1 MSKPRQ
7 IFIFS
12 ILKTFTENTFITFAF
27 LLASQQLFA
36 QVSDSFADGNFTNNP
51 TWIGTAAHFTA
62 SSGRLR
68 LQAPE
73 EAAEAY
79 LATPSQALA
88 DASWEFSVWLGFDP
102 SSANYARVYLASSTA
117 NLGGALQGYYVMV
130 GNTDDEIS
138 LYRQTGTTRVKII
151 DGMNGRLAFPNSSM
165 RIKVTRKATGDW
177 QLYTDV
183 GITGYY
189 TLEGATVDVTHATSQ
204 YAGVFCDYTAT
215 RSNLFY
221 FDDILITGKPVAPGA
236 RPAYKDV
243 IISEIMADPTPEV
256 GLPDA
261 EFVEVHNRSAK
272 TFNLGGWM
280 LTDGTTR
287 AALPAAM
294 LPAGGYAIITGATV
308 ADSFKAYG
316 AIAATQTFPSFNNA
330 GDKIVLRLADSTVI
344 DSVQYSDRWY
354 SSADKRAGGWS
365 LEIIDP
371 NDLCGDDA
379 NWTASLAPA
388 GGTPGTQNSVWA
400 QRTDNMGPVLVSVIP
415 TDATHVTLR
424 FNERLAAEVPAT
436 TNFTFSPAVQIASV
450 SFADPSLRRVDLLL
464 RTPLDIE
471 TTYALT
477 TQNIW
482 DCTGNPLLPANGR
495 ATFRLPAEPQE
506 HQVVLNEVLFNPR
519 PQGVDFVEIV
529 NTSTQYFNL
538 KGWALG
544 HRKDEQVKEAEVIS
558 EDDLL
563 LPPGGYLT
571 LTADATT
578 LTNHYPT
585 AQHLVEMILP
595 SLNDDDGSIALTDST
610 GHILD
615 SFHYKDIFHSP
626 FLKDTEG
633 VSLERIS
640 FSGATDAP
648 ANWKSASTTAG
659 YATPGYINSQAR
671 PARVFDDAV
680 VITPEVFI
688 PLTGQPDFT
697 EIHYR
702 LDPGGYAANVRIVD
716 PHGRVVRELAN
727 NALLGSE
734 GFLRW
739 DGDCDDGTKARVGY
753 YMVWVELI
761 DPKGNVQ
768 TLRKRVAVAAR
779 LH

>member
-1 MSKPRQ
+1 MSKPLQ

-12 ILKTFTENTFITFAF
+12 ILKTFTEKTFITFAF

-51 TWIGTAAHFTA
+51 TWTGTTARFTI

-73 EAAEAY
+73 EAGEAH

-138 LYRQTGTTRVKII
+138 LYRQTGTTGVKII

-165 RIKVTRKATGDW
+165 RIKVTRDAAGHW

-189 TLEGATVDVTHATSQ
+189 TLEGATTDVTHAASQ

-221 FDDILITGKPVAPGA
+221 FDDIRIAGKPVPPGA

-256 GLPDA
+256 RLPDA
-261 EFVEVHNRSAK
+261 EFVEIHNRSAK
-272 TFNLGGWM
+272 TFNLGGWI

-287 AALPAAM
+287 ATLPAAT
-294 LPAGGYAIITGATV
+294 LPAGGYAIITGAAV
-308 ADSFKAYG
+308 ANAFTAYG
-316 AIAATQTFPSFNNA
+316 PIAATQTFPSLNNA
-330 GDKIVLRLADSTVI
+330 GDKIVLRMADSTVI
-344 DSVQYSDRWY
+344 DSVQYSDRWH

-379 NWTASLAPA
+379 NWTASLASA

-400 QRTDNMGPVLVSVIP
+400 QRTDNTGPVLVSVIP

-424 FNERLAAEVPAT
+424 FNERLAAEVPIT
-436 TNFTFSPAVQIASV
+436 TNFTLSPAVQIASV
-450 SFADPSLRRVDLLL
+450 SFADLSLRRLDLLL
-464 RTPLDIE
+464 RTSLDAE
-471 TTYALT
+471 TTYTLT
-477 TQNIW
+477 AQNIW
-482 DCTGNPLLPANGR
+482 DCTGNPLLPTNGH

-544 HRKDEQVKEAEVIS
+544 HREDDQVKEAEVIS

-563 LPPGGYLT
+563 LPPGGYLV
-571 LTADATT
+571 LTTDAAT

-585 AQHLVEMILP
+585 VQHLVEMTLP
-595 SLNDDDGSIALTDST
+595 SLNDDEGSVALTDST

-615 SFHYKDIFHSP
+615 SFHYKDTYHSP

-640 FSGATDAP
+640 FSSATDAP
-648 ANWKSASTTAG
+648 DNWKSASTTAG

-688 PLTGQPDFT
+688 PLTGHPDFT

-768 TLRKRVAVAAR
+768 TIRKRVAVAAR